1 MEIIKLGK
9 KIKYTKRYK
18 HKCSC
23 CKTKFIYDL
32 DEDTKVNSIVD
43 WNRVVQCP
51 NCEKYDLIED
61 NWWGIKDKKVKD
73 KENK

>member
-32 DEDTKVNSIVD
+32 VKDTEPNSIID
-43 WNRVVQCP
+43 WTRVVQCP
-51 NCEKYDLIED
+51 NCGKYDSIEC
-61 NWWGIKDKKVKD
+61 WWGITDKKIKD
-73 KENK
+73 EEKK